1 MAALSGKRDDEPLAR
16 INPADAH
23 TILGK
28 EARFSGTLT
37 FEGAVRIDGRFEG
50 EVITDDLLLVGPGA
64 DVRATL
70 RVGTVVI
77 NGSVEGDI
85 HATVSVVVKA
95 PARLKGNVVAPTLVI
110 EEGVTFD
117 GSCLMSQ
124 DNAPLVAA
132 PPPPLPPR
140 SSSSDRR
147 SDPSL
152 DRPSSDSRLSES
164 RSMEPRYSE
173 PPPSEPRMR
182 DARRREHRTL
192 EPRAHDAR
200 LPGLPESHFPRA
212 SKLKP

>member
-1 MAALSGKRDDEPLAR
+1 MSVLGGKRDDEPLAR

-28 EARFSGTLT
+28 ESRFSGTLA

-64 DVRATL
+64 EVRATL

-85 HATVSVVVKA
+85 HASCSVVVKA
-95 PARLKGNVVAPTLVI
+95 PARLKGNVITPTLVL

-117 GSCLMSQ
+117 GSCQMSQ
-124 DNAPLVAA
+124 DKVPIVAA
-132 PPPPLPPR
+132 PPPSLPPAA
-140 SSSSDRR
+140 
-147 SDPSL
+147 
-152 DRPSSDSRLSES
+152 PSSDGPRAGGRSPERPPGKAVSGDSR
-164 RSMEPRYSE
+164 RSE
-173 PPPSEPRMR
+173 PFRAEPKS
-182 DARRREHRTL
+182 REHRTN
-192 EPRAHDAR
+192 ESR
-200 LPGLPESHFPRA
+200 LPELPEGRFPNV